1 MIEGQTGDL
10 LVATNLNRRG
20 VQGRVIV
27 RCMNLAN
34 QPVRLKAG
42 STKSPFTGMEE
53 GQVEDQYLTD
63 CEVSDTEPSSE
74 PGENNVP
81 EHLEQL
87 YVANMGS
94 CEELV

>member
-1 MIEGQTGDL
+1 
-10 LVATNLNRRG
+10 
-20 VQGRVIV
+20 
-27 RCMNLAN
+27 
-34 QPVRLKAG
+34 
-42 STKSPFTGMEE
+42 MEE
-53 GQVEDQYLTD
+53 EQVEDQYLTD